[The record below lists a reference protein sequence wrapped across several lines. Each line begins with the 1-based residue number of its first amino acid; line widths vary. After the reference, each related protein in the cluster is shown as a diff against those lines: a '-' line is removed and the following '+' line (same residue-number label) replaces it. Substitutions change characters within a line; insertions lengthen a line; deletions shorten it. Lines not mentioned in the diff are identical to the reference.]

1 MDEVVMDEVVMDEV
15 GEVVGKWM
23 VLDQQ

>member
-15 GEVVGKWM
+15 GEVVGKWL